1 MQKQGKTVMMVGD
14 GINDAPA
21 LVSADVGTAI
31 GSGSDIALESG
42 DIVLM
47 KSDLRDVYKAVKL
60 SRLTIRNIKQNLF
73 WAFFY
78 NSLGIPVAAGVLYL
92 FGGAVKSD
100 VCRICHVIEFGLR
113 GEQRASL
120 KDSKAVGHKE
130 WRYDMEERTCDCAV
144 KHKHRQAAEEKDLLN
159 RLNRIEGQIRGI
171 KSMVEDERYCVD
183 ILTQVSAVQ
192 AALNSFNKVLLSSHI
207 KSCVVE
213 QIQDGNLEAVDELCM
228 TIQKVMK

>member
-1 MQKQGKTVMMVGD
+1 
-14 GINDAPA
+14 
-21 LVSADVGTAI
+21 
-31 GSGSDIALESG
+31 
-42 DIVLM
+42 
-47 KSDLRDVYKAVKL
+47 
-60 SRLTIRNIKQNLF
+60 
-73 WAFFY
+73 
-78 NSLGIPVAAGVLYL
+78 
-92 FGGAVKSD
+92 
-100 VCRICHVIEFGLR
+100 
-113 GEQRASL
+113 
-120 KDSKAVGHKE
+120 
-130 WRYDMEERTCDCAV
+130 MEERTCDCAV
-144 KHKHRQAAEEKDLLN
+144 KHKHRQAAEERDLLN